1 MSRVKDCKNEDSIE
15 QNSDYALTTIETQAK
30 NADHSAQRDSKSA
43 LSANKANGQ
52 SASQIQK

>member
-30 NADHSAQRDSKSA
+30 NSDHLAQRDSKSA

-52 SASQIQK
+52 SASQI